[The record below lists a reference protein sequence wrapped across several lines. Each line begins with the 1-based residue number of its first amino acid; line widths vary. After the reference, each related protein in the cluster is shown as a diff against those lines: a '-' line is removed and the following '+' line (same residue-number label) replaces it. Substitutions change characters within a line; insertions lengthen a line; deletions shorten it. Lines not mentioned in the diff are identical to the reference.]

1 MNRILVVDDDP
12 HIREVV
18 QFALDKE
25 GFDTLEAGDGAQ
37 ALERFAADRPDLIVL
52 DITMPELDGTEV
64 CRRIRQTSRTPII
77 FLSSR
82 DDEIDRVLGLELGGD
97 DYITKPFSPRELVAR
112 VKAVLRR
119 LEDAKAPRDEGTAIM
134 QHGRLSLN
142 LDDFTG
148 SWDDTQIVLTLTEF
162 GIIRTLMQRPGKV
175 YSRDDLMSSAYEL
188 SRIVSDRTI
197 DSHIKRLRKKF
208 REGDL
213 DELRGAILRMS
224 TAQTPEERVRMAER
238 LEKDG
243 SIRKAITIY
252 EAFLAEFPDH
262 IQAQNVRYRRAICY
276 DYIGKRNDAVAQL
289 KALVLFCQLRDLRK
303 ITDHTLTDIDGLR
316 RQMDDARRNGYH
328 VSDRQSQTHNVS
340 TAAPVL
346 RQDGRAVRHLVGL
359 SYAWT
364 DNSRKVWWSR
374 LSQAST

>member
-148 SWDDTQIVLTLTEF
+148 SWEDTQIVLTLTEF

-175 YSRDDLMSSAYEL
+175 YSCDDLMSSAYEL

-197 DSHIKRLRKKF
+197 DSHVRRVRKKF
-208 REGDL
+208 ADIGADPVETVHGIGYKLGD
-213 DELRGAILRMS
+213 
-224 TAQTPEERVRMAER
+224 
-238 LEKDG
+238 
-243 SIRKAITIY
+243 
-252 EAFLAEFPDH
+252 
-262 IQAQNVRYRRAICY
+262 C
-276 DYIGKRNDAVAQL
+276 
-289 KALVLFCQLRDLRK
+289 
-303 ITDHTLTDIDGLR
+303 
-316 RQMDDARRNGYH
+316 
-328 VSDRQSQTHNVS
+328 
-340 TAAPVL
+340 
-346 RQDGRAVRHLVGL
+346 
-359 SYAWT
+359 
-364 DNSRKVWWSR
+364 
-374 LSQAST
+374 

>member
-134 QHGRLSLN
+134 QQGRLSLN

-197 DSHIKRLRKKF
+197 DSHVRRVRKKF
-208 REGDL
+208 ADIGADPVETVHGIGYKLGD
-213 DELRGAILRMS
+213 
-224 TAQTPEERVRMAER
+224 
-238 LEKDG
+238 
-243 SIRKAITIY
+243 
-252 EAFLAEFPDH
+252 
-262 IQAQNVRYRRAICY
+262 C
-276 DYIGKRNDAVAQL
+276 
-289 KALVLFCQLRDLRK
+289 
-303 ITDHTLTDIDGLR
+303 
-316 RQMDDARRNGYH
+316 
-328 VSDRQSQTHNVS
+328 
-340 TAAPVL
+340 
-346 RQDGRAVRHLVGL
+346 
-359 SYAWT
+359 
-364 DNSRKVWWSR
+364 
-374 LSQAST
+374 

>member
-52 DITMPELDGTEV
+52 DITMPELEGTEV

-197 DSHIKRLRKKF
+197 DSHVRRVRKKF
-208 REGDL
+208 ADIGADPVETVHGIGYKLGD
-213 DELRGAILRMS
+213 
-224 TAQTPEERVRMAER
+224 
-238 LEKDG
+238 
-243 SIRKAITIY
+243 
-252 EAFLAEFPDH
+252 
-262 IQAQNVRYRRAICY
+262 C
-276 DYIGKRNDAVAQL
+276 
-289 KALVLFCQLRDLRK
+289 
-303 ITDHTLTDIDGLR
+303 
-316 RQMDDARRNGYH
+316 
-328 VSDRQSQTHNVS
+328 
-340 TAAPVL
+340 
-346 RQDGRAVRHLVGL
+346 
-359 SYAWT
+359 
-364 DNSRKVWWSR
+364 
-374 LSQAST
+374 

>member
-12 HIREVV
+12 HIRDVV

-197 DSHIKRLRKKF
+197 DSHVRRVRKKF
-208 REGDL
+208 ADIGADPVETVHGIGYKLGD
-213 DELRGAILRMS
+213 
-224 TAQTPEERVRMAER
+224 
-238 LEKDG
+238 
-243 SIRKAITIY
+243 
-252 EAFLAEFPDH
+252 
-262 IQAQNVRYRRAICY
+262 C
-276 DYIGKRNDAVAQL
+276 
-289 KALVLFCQLRDLRK
+289 
-303 ITDHTLTDIDGLR
+303 
-316 RQMDDARRNGYH
+316 
-328 VSDRQSQTHNVS
+328 
-340 TAAPVL
+340 
-346 RQDGRAVRHLVGL
+346 
-359 SYAWT
+359 
-364 DNSRKVWWSR
+364 
-374 LSQAST
+374 

>member
-37 ALERFAADRPDLIVL
+37 ALERFAANRPDLIVL

-197 DSHIKRLRKKF
+197 DSHVRRVRKKF
-208 REGDL
+208 ADIGAEPVETVHGIGYKLGD
-213 DELRGAILRMS
+213 
-224 TAQTPEERVRMAER
+224 
-238 LEKDG
+238 
-243 SIRKAITIY
+243 
-252 EAFLAEFPDH
+252 
-262 IQAQNVRYRRAICY
+262 C
-276 DYIGKRNDAVAQL
+276 
-289 KALVLFCQLRDLRK
+289 
-303 ITDHTLTDIDGLR
+303 
-316 RQMDDARRNGYH
+316 
-328 VSDRQSQTHNVS
+328 
-340 TAAPVL
+340 
-346 RQDGRAVRHLVGL
+346 
-359 SYAWT
+359 
-364 DNSRKVWWSR
+364 
-374 LSQAST
+374 

>member
-1 MNRILVVDDDP
+1 MNRVLVVDDDP

-25 GFDTLEAGDGAQ
+25 GFSTVEAKDGAE
-37 ALERFAADRPDLIVL
+37 ALEQFAAEKPDLIVL

-64 CRRIRQTSRTPII
+64 CRRIRQNDKTPII

-119 LEDAKAPRDEGTAIM
+119 LDDSQEIREQEGTATM

-148 SWDDTQIVLTLTEF
+148 QWDDTQVVLTLTEF
-162 GIIRTLMQRPGKV
+162 GILRTLMQRPGKV

-197 DSHIKRLRKKF
+197 DSHVRRVRKKF
-208 REGDL
+208 AD
-213 DELRGAILRMS
+213 I
-224 TAQTPEERVRMAER
+224 
-238 LEKDG
+238 G
-243 SIRKAITIY
+243 SEPVETV
-252 EAFLAEFPDH
+252 H
-262 IQAQNVRYRRAICY
+262 G
-276 DYIGKRNDAVAQL
+276 IGYKL
-289 KALVLFCQLRDLRK
+289 GSC
-303 ITDHTLTDIDGLR
+303 
-316 RQMDDARRNGYH
+316 
-328 VSDRQSQTHNVS
+328 
-340 TAAPVL
+340 
-346 RQDGRAVRHLVGL
+346 
-359 SYAWT
+359 
-364 DNSRKVWWSR
+364 
-374 LSQAST
+374 

>member
-1 MNRILVVDDDP
+1 MNCILVVDDDP

-37 ALERFAADRPDLIVL
+37 ALERFAAERPDLIVL

-188 SRIVSDRTI
+188 ARIVSDRTI
-197 DSHIKRLRKKF
+197 DSHVRRVRKKF
-208 REGDL
+208 ADIGADPVETVHGIGYKLGD
-213 DELRGAILRMS
+213 
-224 TAQTPEERVRMAER
+224 
-238 LEKDG
+238 
-243 SIRKAITIY
+243 
-252 EAFLAEFPDH
+252 
-262 IQAQNVRYRRAICY
+262 C
-276 DYIGKRNDAVAQL
+276 
-289 KALVLFCQLRDLRK
+289 
-303 ITDHTLTDIDGLR
+303 
-316 RQMDDARRNGYH
+316 
-328 VSDRQSQTHNVS
+328 
-340 TAAPVL
+340 
-346 RQDGRAVRHLVGL
+346 
-359 SYAWT
+359 
-364 DNSRKVWWSR
+364 
-374 LSQAST
+374 

>member
-37 ALERFAADRPDLIVL
+37 ALERFAANRPDLIVL

-197 DSHIKRLRKKF
+197 DSHVRRGGKKF
-208 REGDL
+208 ADIGADPVETVHGIGYKLGD
-213 DELRGAILRMS
+213 
-224 TAQTPEERVRMAER
+224 
-238 LEKDG
+238 
-243 SIRKAITIY
+243 
-252 EAFLAEFPDH
+252 
-262 IQAQNVRYRRAICY
+262 C
-276 DYIGKRNDAVAQL
+276 
-289 KALVLFCQLRDLRK
+289 
-303 ITDHTLTDIDGLR
+303 
-316 RQMDDARRNGYH
+316 
-328 VSDRQSQTHNVS
+328 
-340 TAAPVL
+340 
-346 RQDGRAVRHLVGL
+346 
-359 SYAWT
+359 
-364 DNSRKVWWSR
+364 
-374 LSQAST
+374 

>member
-37 ALERFAADRPDLIVL
+37 ALERFATDQPDLIVL

-97 DYITKPFSPRELVAR
+97 DYMSKPFSPRELVAR

-197 DSHIKRLRKKF
+197 DSHVRRVRKKF
-208 REGDL
+208 ADIGADPVETVHGIGYKLGD
-213 DELRGAILRMS
+213 
-224 TAQTPEERVRMAER
+224 
-238 LEKDG
+238 
-243 SIRKAITIY
+243 
-252 EAFLAEFPDH
+252 
-262 IQAQNVRYRRAICY
+262 C
-276 DYIGKRNDAVAQL
+276 
-289 KALVLFCQLRDLRK
+289 
-303 ITDHTLTDIDGLR
+303 
-316 RQMDDARRNGYH
+316 
-328 VSDRQSQTHNVS
+328 
-340 TAAPVL
+340 
-346 RQDGRAVRHLVGL
+346 
-359 SYAWT
+359 
-364 DNSRKVWWSR
+364 
-374 LSQAST
+374 

>member
-37 ALERFAADRPDLIVL
+37 ALECFAADRPDLIVL

-197 DSHIKRLRKKF
+197 DSHVRRVRKKF
-208 REGDL
+208 ADIGADPVETVHGIGYKLGD
-213 DELRGAILRMS
+213 
-224 TAQTPEERVRMAER
+224 
-238 LEKDG
+238 
-243 SIRKAITIY
+243 
-252 EAFLAEFPDH
+252 
-262 IQAQNVRYRRAICY
+262 C
-276 DYIGKRNDAVAQL
+276 
-289 KALVLFCQLRDLRK
+289 
-303 ITDHTLTDIDGLR
+303 
-316 RQMDDARRNGYH
+316 
-328 VSDRQSQTHNVS
+328 
-340 TAAPVL
+340 
-346 RQDGRAVRHLVGL
+346 
-359 SYAWT
+359 
-364 DNSRKVWWSR
+364 
-374 LSQAST
+374 

>member
-37 ALERFAADRPDLIVL
+37 ALERFATDQPDLIVL

-97 DYITKPFSPRELVAR
+97 DHMSKPFSPRELVAR

-197 DSHIKRLRKKF
+197 DSHVRRVRKKF
-208 REGDL
+208 ADIGADPVETVHGIGYKLGD
-213 DELRGAILRMS
+213 
-224 TAQTPEERVRMAER
+224 
-238 LEKDG
+238 
-243 SIRKAITIY
+243 
-252 EAFLAEFPDH
+252 
-262 IQAQNVRYRRAICY
+262 C
-276 DYIGKRNDAVAQL
+276 
-289 KALVLFCQLRDLRK
+289 
-303 ITDHTLTDIDGLR
+303 
-316 RQMDDARRNGYH
+316 
-328 VSDRQSQTHNVS
+328 
-340 TAAPVL
+340 
-346 RQDGRAVRHLVGL
+346 
-359 SYAWT
+359 
-364 DNSRKVWWSR
+364 
-374 LSQAST
+374 

>member
-37 ALERFAADRPDLIVL
+37 ALERFAANRPDLIVL

-197 DSHIKRLRKKF
+197 DSHVR
-208 REGDL
+208 
-213 DELRGAILRMS
+213 
-224 TAQTPEERVRMAER
+224 RVR
-238 LEKDG
+238 EKFAD
-243 SIRKAITIY
+243 
-252 EAFLAEFPDH
+252 
-262 IQAQNVRYRRAICY
+262 
-276 DYIGKRNDAVAQL
+276 IGADPVET
-289 KALVLFCQLRDLRK
+289 VHG
-303 ITDHTLTDIDGLR
+303 I
-316 RQMDDARRNGYH
+316 GYKLG
-328 VSDRQSQTHNVS
+328 DC
-340 TAAPVL
+340 
-346 RQDGRAVRHLVGL
+346 
-359 SYAWT
+359 
-364 DNSRKVWWSR
+364 
-374 LSQAST
+374 

>member
-25 GFDTLEAGDGAQ
+25 GFDTLEASDGAQ
-37 ALERFAADRPDLIVL
+37 ALKRFAADRPDLIVL

-197 DSHIKRLRKKF
+197 DSHVRRVRKKF
-208 REGDL
+208 ADIGADPVETVHGIGYKLGD
-213 DELRGAILRMS
+213 
-224 TAQTPEERVRMAER
+224 
-238 LEKDG
+238 
-243 SIRKAITIY
+243 
-252 EAFLAEFPDH
+252 
-262 IQAQNVRYRRAICY
+262 C
-276 DYIGKRNDAVAQL
+276 
-289 KALVLFCQLRDLRK
+289 
-303 ITDHTLTDIDGLR
+303 
-316 RQMDDARRNGYH
+316 
-328 VSDRQSQTHNVS
+328 
-340 TAAPVL
+340 
-346 RQDGRAVRHLVGL
+346 
-359 SYAWT
+359 
-364 DNSRKVWWSR
+364 
-374 LSQAST
+374 

>member
-52 DITMPELDGTEV
+52 DITMPELGGTEV

-188 SRIVSDRTI
+188 SRVVSDRTI
-197 DSHIKRLRKKF
+197 DSHVRRVRKKF
-208 REGDL
+208 ADIGADPVETVHGIGYKLGD
-213 DELRGAILRMS
+213 
-224 TAQTPEERVRMAER
+224 
-238 LEKDG
+238 
-243 SIRKAITIY
+243 
-252 EAFLAEFPDH
+252 
-262 IQAQNVRYRRAICY
+262 C
-276 DYIGKRNDAVAQL
+276 
-289 KALVLFCQLRDLRK
+289 
-303 ITDHTLTDIDGLR
+303 
-316 RQMDDARRNGYH
+316 
-328 VSDRQSQTHNVS
+328 
-340 TAAPVL
+340 
-346 RQDGRAVRHLVGL
+346 
-359 SYAWT
+359 
-364 DNSRKVWWSR
+364 
-374 LSQAST
+374 

>member
-37 ALERFAADRPDLIVL
+37 ALERFAANRPDLIVL

-119 LEDAKAPRDEGTAIM
+119 LEDAKAPRDVGTAIM

-197 DSHIKRLRKKF
+197 DSHVRRVRKKF
-208 REGDL
+208 ADIGADPVETVHGIGYKLGD
-213 DELRGAILRMS
+213 
-224 TAQTPEERVRMAER
+224 
-238 LEKDG
+238 
-243 SIRKAITIY
+243 
-252 EAFLAEFPDH
+252 
-262 IQAQNVRYRRAICY
+262 C
-276 DYIGKRNDAVAQL
+276 
-289 KALVLFCQLRDLRK
+289 
-303 ITDHTLTDIDGLR
+303 
-316 RQMDDARRNGYH
+316 
-328 VSDRQSQTHNVS
+328 
-340 TAAPVL
+340 
-346 RQDGRAVRHLVGL
+346 
-359 SYAWT
+359 
-364 DNSRKVWWSR
+364 
-374 LSQAST
+374 

>member
-112 VKAVLRR
+112 VRAVLRR

-197 DSHIKRLRKKF
+197 DSHVRRVRKKF
-208 REGDL
+208 ADIGADPVETVHGIGYKLGD
-213 DELRGAILRMS
+213 
-224 TAQTPEERVRMAER
+224 
-238 LEKDG
+238 
-243 SIRKAITIY
+243 
-252 EAFLAEFPDH
+252 
-262 IQAQNVRYRRAICY
+262 C
-276 DYIGKRNDAVAQL
+276 
-289 KALVLFCQLRDLRK
+289 
-303 ITDHTLTDIDGLR
+303 
-316 RQMDDARRNGYH
+316 
-328 VSDRQSQTHNVS
+328 
-340 TAAPVL
+340 
-346 RQDGRAVRHLVGL
+346 
-359 SYAWT
+359 
-364 DNSRKVWWSR
+364 
-374 LSQAST
+374 

>member
-37 ALERFAADRPDLIVL
+37 ALERFAAERPDLIVL

-197 DSHIKRLRKKF
+197 DSHVRRVRKKF
-208 REGDL
+208 ADIGADPVETVHGIGYKLGD
-213 DELRGAILRMS
+213 
-224 TAQTPEERVRMAER
+224 
-238 LEKDG
+238 
-243 SIRKAITIY
+243 
-252 EAFLAEFPDH
+252 
-262 IQAQNVRYRRAICY
+262 C
-276 DYIGKRNDAVAQL
+276 
-289 KALVLFCQLRDLRK
+289 
-303 ITDHTLTDIDGLR
+303 
-316 RQMDDARRNGYH
+316 
-328 VSDRQSQTHNVS
+328 
-340 TAAPVL
+340 
-346 RQDGRAVRHLVGL
+346 
-359 SYAWT
+359 
-364 DNSRKVWWSR
+364 
-374 LSQAST
+374 

>member
-37 ALERFAADRPDLIVL
+37 ALERFAANRPDLIVL

-197 DSHIKRLRKKF
+197 DSHVRRVRKKF
-208 REGDL
+208 ADIGADPVETVHGIGYKLGD
-213 DELRGAILRMS
+213 
-224 TAQTPEERVRMAER
+224 
-238 LEKDG
+238 
-243 SIRKAITIY
+243 
-252 EAFLAEFPDH
+252 
-262 IQAQNVRYRRAICY
+262 C
-276 DYIGKRNDAVAQL
+276 
-289 KALVLFCQLRDLRK
+289 
-303 ITDHTLTDIDGLR
+303 
-316 RQMDDARRNGYH
+316 
-328 VSDRQSQTHNVS
+328 
-340 TAAPVL
+340 
-346 RQDGRAVRHLVGL
+346 
-359 SYAWT
+359 
-364 DNSRKVWWSR
+364 
-374 LSQAST
+374 

>member
-18 QFALDKE
+18 QFALYKE

-37 ALERFAADRPDLIVL
+37 ALERFAANRPDLIVL

-119 LEDAKAPRDEGTAIM
+119 LEDAKAPRDVGTAIM

-197 DSHIKRLRKKF
+197 DSHVRRVRKKF
-208 REGDL
+208 ADIGADPVETVHGIGYKLGD
-213 DELRGAILRMS
+213 
-224 TAQTPEERVRMAER
+224 
-238 LEKDG
+238 
-243 SIRKAITIY
+243 
-252 EAFLAEFPDH
+252 
-262 IQAQNVRYRRAICY
+262 C
-276 DYIGKRNDAVAQL
+276 
-289 KALVLFCQLRDLRK
+289 
-303 ITDHTLTDIDGLR
+303 
-316 RQMDDARRNGYH
+316 
-328 VSDRQSQTHNVS
+328 
-340 TAAPVL
+340 
-346 RQDGRAVRHLVGL
+346 
-359 SYAWT
+359 
-364 DNSRKVWWSR
+364 
-374 LSQAST
+374 

>member
-25 GFDTLEAGDGAQ
+25 GFTTTEARDGAE
-37 ALERFAADRPDLIVL
+37 ALDRFAADKPDLMVL

-64 CRRIRQTSRTPII
+64 CRRIRQNDKTPII

-119 LEDAKAPRDEGTAIM
+119 LDDVQEPRDEGTATM

-148 SWDDTQIVLTLTEF
+148 QWEEQQVVLTLTEF
-162 GIIRTLMQRPGKV
+162 GILRTLMQRPGKV
-175 YSRDDLMSSAYEL
+175 YSRDDLMNNAYEL

-197 DSHIKRLRKKF
+197 DSHVRRVRKKF
-208 REGDL
+208 ADI
-213 DELRGAILRMS
+213 GADPVE
-224 TAQTPEERVRMAER
+224 TVH
-238 LEKDG
+238 G
-243 SIRKAITIY
+243 
-252 EAFLAEFPDH
+252 
-262 IQAQNVRYRRAICY
+262 
-276 DYIGKRNDAVAQL
+276 IGYKLGA
-289 KALVLFCQLRDLRK
+289 C
-303 ITDHTLTDIDGLR
+303 
-316 RQMDDARRNGYH
+316 
-328 VSDRQSQTHNVS
+328 
-340 TAAPVL
+340 
-346 RQDGRAVRHLVGL
+346 
-359 SYAWT
+359 
-364 DNSRKVWWSR
+364 
-374 LSQAST
+374 

>member
-162 GIIRTLMQRPGKV
+162 GIIRTLMQRPDKV
-175 YSRDDLMSSAYEL
+175 YSHDDLMSSANEL

-197 DSHIKRLRKKF
+197 DSHVRRVRKKF
-208 REGDL
+208 ADIGADPVETVHGIGYKLGD
-213 DELRGAILRMS
+213 
-224 TAQTPEERVRMAER
+224 
-238 LEKDG
+238 
-243 SIRKAITIY
+243 
-252 EAFLAEFPDH
+252 
-262 IQAQNVRYRRAICY
+262 C
-276 DYIGKRNDAVAQL
+276 
-289 KALVLFCQLRDLRK
+289 
-303 ITDHTLTDIDGLR
+303 
-316 RQMDDARRNGYH
+316 
-328 VSDRQSQTHNVS
+328 
-340 TAAPVL
+340 
-346 RQDGRAVRHLVGL
+346 
-359 SYAWT
+359 
-364 DNSRKVWWSR
+364 
-374 LSQAST
+374 

>member
-52 DITMPELDGTEV
+52 DITMPELDGNEV

-197 DSHIKRLRKKF
+197 DSHVRRVRKKF
-208 REGDL
+208 ADIGADPVETVHGIGYKLGD
-213 DELRGAILRMS
+213 
-224 TAQTPEERVRMAER
+224 
-238 LEKDG
+238 
-243 SIRKAITIY
+243 
-252 EAFLAEFPDH
+252 
-262 IQAQNVRYRRAICY
+262 C
-276 DYIGKRNDAVAQL
+276 
-289 KALVLFCQLRDLRK
+289 
-303 ITDHTLTDIDGLR
+303 
-316 RQMDDARRNGYH
+316 
-328 VSDRQSQTHNVS
+328 
-340 TAAPVL
+340 
-346 RQDGRAVRHLVGL
+346 
-359 SYAWT
+359 
-364 DNSRKVWWSR
+364 
-374 LSQAST
+374 